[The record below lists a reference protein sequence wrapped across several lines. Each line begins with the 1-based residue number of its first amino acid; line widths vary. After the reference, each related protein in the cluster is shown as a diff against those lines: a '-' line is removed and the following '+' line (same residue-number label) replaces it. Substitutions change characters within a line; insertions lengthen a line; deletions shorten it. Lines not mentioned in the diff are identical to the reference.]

1 MKLKLSQAVR
11 IGFIAITGSMLF
23 LTVGCR
29 TNNNRTETPAGQQCL
44 PKVDG
49 YFLQSIGQNVVSQ
62 DFYISQQFLL
72 GFPAGVKKHAGGNDE
87 LSKYLERVKNVSL
100 DPDEPAWKCLR
111 NAISS
116 GGTRYLFEFVTNNGR
131 ASGDMILRNGNIVYG
146 GPEDI
151 EFSETADHS
160 TRCYRD
166 EAALFRVAHPDEA
179 RHYRIIEPYP
189 LDFSV
194 FLRRLEL
201 EELRKM
207 LKGVEQRRHDKV
219 GLDDFIRQ
227 MRTYY
232 SDGSIFTTVPRLI
245 TEALSQGGDLFFFK
259 YSKRDYCDQ
268 GLVVIRDEKVICRF
282 PKL

>member
-1 MKLKLSQAVR
+1 MKLRLSQVVR
-11 IGFIAITGSMLF
+11 IGFIAVTGSMLF

-29 TNNNRTETPAGQQCL
+29 TNNKRTETPVEQQSL

-49 YFLQSIGQNVVSQ
+49 YSFQTIGQNVVSQ

-72 GFPAGVKKHAGGNDE
+72 GFQAGVKKRAGSNDE
-87 LSKYLERVKNVSL
+87 LSKYLEWVKKVSL

-116 GGTRYLFEFVTNNGR
+116 GGTRYLFEFVTNNGHV
-131 ASGDMILRNGNIVYG
+131 SGDMILRNGNIVYG
-146 GPEDI
+146 GPGDI
-151 EFSETADHS
+151 KFSETVGHS

-166 EAALFRVAHPDEA
+166 EAALFRVDHPDEA
-179 RHYRIIEPYP
+179 RYYRIIEPYP

-194 FLRRLEL
+194 FLHRLEL
-201 EELRKM
+201 DELRKM
-207 LKGVEQRRHDKV
+207 LKGVEQRRYDKI
-219 GLDDFIRQ
+219 GLEDFIRQ
-227 MRTYY
+227 MRTHY
-232 SDGSIFTTVPRLI
+232 SDESIFTTVPRRI
-245 TEALSQGGDLFFFK
+245 SEALSQGGHIFFFM

-268 GLVVIRDEKVICRF
+268 GLVVLRDEKVIYRF